1 MKQVKVF
8 VQDKH
13 TLILEED
20 ANKGDSID
28 LTSLNTVDLSTI
40 EKAIEDGKDQIYR
53 KKIEEEKEILAVLH
67 QKDLQELKLKLE
79 ILDQQ
84 HQSNLKLKEL
94 ELTQKFE
101 KEKKDLDL
109 NIELLKER
117 NQKDTDLLKS
127 NLKVEYQQQIEA
139 LTYQIK
145 ELQLKQ
151 EQMLTAFKNEQE
163 SKAKEYLL
171 ETELKL
177 NQLKEKHQKE
187 IDEKN
192 EQLKHKE
199 EAYLL
204 LQRQKALLNV
214 KQTGED
220 LEAWCDNEV
229 KSYMQNGL
237 FNCVWKKDN
246 LVIRDEGEA
255 KGSKADYLFL
265 IYATEQHNPQEL
277 LASICL
283 DMKDENPD
291 SINKKKNSD
300 YYAALDKNRIKK
312 NCKYAILVSNL
323 ESDKTND
330 LPILKVSE
338 YADMYVVRPAYLMT
352 FLNMVAS
359 LTKRFADLILADE
372 QEKLELL
379 NSKELLDQFNELKNT
394 YIDKPI
400 LSLKTNIEK
409 IKKNNDSIIMASKAI
424 EDCCYDII
432 NRQLEAIQEKLSRFE
447 IKISS
452 AYRKYDKKERN
463 LK

>member
-28 LTSLNTVDLSTI
+28 LTSLNTVDLSTNK
-40 EKAIEDGKDQIYR
+40 KAIEDGKDQIYR

-67 QKDLQELKLKLE
+67 QKELQELKLKLE

-151 EQMLTAFKNEQE
+151 EQMLTTFKNEQE

-187 IDEKN
+187 IEEKN

-255 KGSKADYLFL
+255 KGRQVSFKPR
-265 IYATEQHNPQEL
+265 T
-277 LASICL
+277 CL
-283 DMKDENPD
+283 TVE
-291 SINKKKNSD
+291 
-300 YYAALDKNRIKK
+300 
-312 NCKYAILVSNL
+312 
-323 ESDKTND
+323 
-330 LPILKVSE
+330 
-338 YADMYVVRPAYLMT
+338 RPA
-352 FLNMVAS
+352 
-359 LTKRFADLILADE
+359 
-372 QEKLELL
+372 
-379 NSKELLDQFNELKNT
+379 
-394 YIDKPI
+394 
-400 LSLKTNIEK
+400 
-409 IKKNNDSIIMASKAI
+409 
-424 EDCCYDII
+424 
-432 NRQLEAIQEKLSRFE
+432 SRR
-447 IKISS
+447 
-452 AYRKYDKKERN
+452 A
-463 LK
+463 